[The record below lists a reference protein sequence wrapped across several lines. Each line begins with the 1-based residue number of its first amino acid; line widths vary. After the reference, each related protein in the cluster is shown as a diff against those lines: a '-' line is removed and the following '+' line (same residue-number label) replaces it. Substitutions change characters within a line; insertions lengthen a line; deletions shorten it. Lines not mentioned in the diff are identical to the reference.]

1 MSCSLSTPLTLSR
14 CSQVPVGDMPEGVIV
29 AQPSA
34 PLALPGGAEK
44 GDDGV
49 KVRFTWRIEN
59 WTAWKDV
66 METRKIFSRCASPTY

>member
-1 MSCSLSTPLTLSR
+1 
-14 CSQVPVGDMPEGVIV
+14 MPEGVIV

-44 GDDGV
+44 GEDGV

-66 METRKIFSRCASPTY
+66 METRKIFSRCAPPSDLASWQLLHDGGLRDVHRRVL

>member
-1 MSCSLSTPLTLSR
+1 
-14 CSQVPVGDMPEGVIV
+14 MPEGVIV

-34 PLALPGGAEK
+34 PLALPGGTEK
-44 GDDGV
+44 GEDGV

-66 METRKIFSRCASPTY
+66 METRKIFSRCASHAHCRCGSGLGSASTSCGF